1 MYIIINLTTAMY
13 LNGMVNMKTK
23 KLTEKAIWF
32 LMNTVCVGL
41 GATLVWGIILAI
53 GNVSEADWVQWLLP

>member
-1 MYIIINLTTAMY
+1 MY

-53 GNVSEADWVQWLLP
+53 GNVSEANWVQWLLP